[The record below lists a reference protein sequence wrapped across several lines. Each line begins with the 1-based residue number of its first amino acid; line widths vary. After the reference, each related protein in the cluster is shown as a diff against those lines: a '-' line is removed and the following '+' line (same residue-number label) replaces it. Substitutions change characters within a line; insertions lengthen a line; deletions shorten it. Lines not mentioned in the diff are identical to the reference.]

1 MKNWKNLLVLGSAA
15 AMMIA
20 AAGCVS
26 NQGCNRTCDEAFGQ
40 DHLQIGWARRSIAKD
55 GPVPITG
62 QFYLR
67 VAQGQYTPVIAQAM
81 AMTNKSD
88 AVIFVSADMVSVNKL
103 VLERVVANLKKE
115 APAIPANKIII
126 NATHTHAGPSSNV
139 VPDDYPRQVKVIS
152 SPDMQD
158 FIARQITD
166 AVKEAW
172 AKRAPGSIAYGY
184 GFATTGHSRRTI
196 YFDDTGKRLGNSAG
210 QAMNGKGRMYGKTN
224 DAMFDGYES
233 GSDAFINLF
242 YTFDA
247 AGRLTGAVVNV
258 PCPSQTSEHAWF
270 LHASFWHN
278 VREKL
283 SDKYGNIGIIAQA
296 AAAGDLAPRQLHYL
310 EAEKRRYRLKYADKI
325 AEYLKNPAKTPMAWE
340 KDPAAAARQRNADV
354 IEMMR
359 SEDIANRIVEAFDEV
374 LNWAQHDKM
383 CNPEFKHEVQTVKLS
398 RRMFPQEL
406 VEQEKITHEKFMAQK
421 YVEGGDQWDQ
431 LRSNSTLRSRRG
443 RVGGVIDRYEIQAR
457 EPYITTDIHVVR
469 VGNLAFATN
478 RFEMFLDY
486 MHRIQ
491 GRSPFAQTVIVQLV
505 TDLNGQGK
513 YLATERGIA
522 NKGYSATPYCNIV
535 SAEGGQELVDKT
547 VDMLKKIKKE
557 NEK

>member
-1 MKNWKNLLVLGSAA
+1 MKMFKYFSVTAGAA
-15 AMMIA
+15 AMLIF

-26 NQGCNRTCDEAFGQ
+26 NQGCIKTCDKAYGG
-40 DHLQIGWARRSIAKD
+40 DHLQIGWARRSIAKE

-67 VAQGQYTPVIAQAM
+67 VAQGQFTPVIAQAM
-81 AMTNKSD
+81 AMTNKKD
-88 AVIFVSADMVSVNKL
+88 AVIFVSADMVSVNKA
-103 VLERVVANLKKE
+103 VLEKVCANLKKE
-115 APAIPANKIII
+115 APAIPAEKIII
-126 NATHTHAGPSSNV
+126 NATHTHAGPSANV
-139 VPDDYPRQVKVIS
+139 IPEDYPRQVKVTPTS
-152 SPDMQD
+152 EMQD

-196 YFDDTGKRLGNSAG
+196 YMDDISKREAARPGI
-210 QAMNGKGRMYGKTN
+210 AMNGRGKMYGKTN
-224 DAMFDGYES
+224 DAMFDGYEA

-283 SDKYGNIGIIAQA
+283 TAKYGDIGIIGQA

-310 EAEKRRYRLKYADKI
+310 EAEKRRFRLKYADKI
-325 AEYLKNPAKTPMAWE
+325 AAYMKNPMTYPWQWAKNNSE
-340 KDPAAAARQRNADV
+340 AAKRQYAADV
-354 IEMMR
+354 VEIMR
-359 SEDIANRIVEAFDEV
+359 AEDIANRIVTAFDEV
-374 LNWAQHDKM
+374 LSWAQNDKM
-383 CNPEFKHEVQTVKLS
+383 CNPAFKHEVRTVKLS
-398 RRMFPQEL
+398 RRMFPKEL
-406 VEQEKITHEKFMAQK
+406 VDQEKKTHDMFMKEKF
-421 YVEGGDQWDQ
+421 VEGGDQWDQ
-431 LRSNSTLRSRRG
+431 LRANSILRSRRN
-443 RVGGVIDRYEIQAR
+443 RVGGVISRYDIQQK

-478 RFEMFLDY
+478 RFELFMDY

-491 GRSPFAQTVIVQLV
+491 ARSPFEQTVIVQLV
-505 TDLNGQGK
+505 TDLNGTGS
-513 YLATERGIA
+513 YLATEKAIA
-522 NKGYSATPYCNIV
+522 NKGYSATPYCNQV
-535 SAEGGQELVDKT
+535 SPKGGQELVNKT
-547 VDMLKKIKKE
+547 LDMLKSVADK
-557 NEK
+557 

>member
-26 NQGCNRTCDEAFGQ
+26 NQGCNKTCDEAFGQ
-40 DHLQIGWARRSIAKD
+40 DHLQIGWARRSIAKE

-126 NATHTHAGPSSNV
+126 NATHTHAGPSANV
-139 VPDDYPRQVKVIS
+139 VPDDYPRQVKVVS

-172 AKRAPGSIAYGY
+172 EKRAPGSIAYGY

-278 VREKL
+278 VRAKL
-283 SDKYGNIGIIAQA
+283 SAKYGDIGIIGQA
-296 AAAGDLAPRQLHYL
+296 AAAGDLSPRQLHYL
-310 EAEKRRYRLKYADKI
+310 AAEKRRFRLKYADKI
-325 AEYLKNPAKTPMAWE
+325 AEYMKNPMTYPWQWAKN
-340 KDPAAAARQRNADV
+340 DPEAAKRQYAADV
-354 IEMMR
+354 VEIMR
-359 SEDIANRIVEAFDEV
+359 AEDIASRIVTAFDEV
-374 LNWAQHDKM
+374 LSWAKNDKM
-383 CNPEFKHEVQTVKLS
+383 CNPTFKHEVRTVNLS
-398 RRMFPQEL
+398 RRMFPKEL
-406 VEQEKITHEKFMAQK
+406 VEQEKKTHDMFMQQK

-431 LRSNSTLRSRRG
+431 LRANSILRSRRN
-443 RVGGVIDRYEIQAR
+443 RVGGVISRYDIQNK

-478 RFEMFLDY
+478 RFELFMDY

-491 GRSPFAQTVIVQLV
+491 ARSPFEQTVIVQLV
-505 TDLNGQGK
+505 TDLNGVGS
-513 YLATERGIA
+513 YLATEKGIA
-522 NKGYSATPYCNIV
+522 NKGYSATPYCNQV
-535 SAEGGQELVDKT
+535 SPKGGQELVNKT
-547 VDMLKKIKKE
+547 LDML
-557 NEK
+557 NEVNK